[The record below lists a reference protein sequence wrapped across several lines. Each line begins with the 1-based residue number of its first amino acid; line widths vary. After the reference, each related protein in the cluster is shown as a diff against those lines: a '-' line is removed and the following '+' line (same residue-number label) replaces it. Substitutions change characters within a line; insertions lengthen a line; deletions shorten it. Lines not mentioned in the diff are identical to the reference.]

1 MRWHLVG
8 LALLP
13 GLLSCVG
20 VTLRPHALDEAVRVE
35 QVALAFTPKGAGTL
49 TLRLAVENPTAWD
62 AQVTGVDYAL
72 SLDGRRYAV
81 GTRGARLT
89 LGSEQRQTITLSFP
103 LKSEPIE
110 PETPSRSWHVE
121 VEGGVAL
128 RFHDDTVRLLPF
140 RVERFLRLEHFR
152 PLAPVRE

>member
-1 MRWHLVG
+1 MRWHLAG
-8 LALLP
+8 LVLLP

-49 TLRLAVENPTAWD
+49 TLLLAVDNPTAWD
-62 AQVTGVDYAL
+62 AQVAGVDYEL
-72 SLDGRRYAV
+72 RLDGRRYAV

-89 LGSEQRQTITLSFP
+89 LDSEQQHTFSLSFP

-121 VEGGVAL
+121 VSGGVAL
-128 RFHDDTVRLLPF
+128 RFRDNTVRLLPF
-140 RVERFLRLEHFR
+140 RTERFLRLEHFR